1 MFKPTTVPA
10 SPQEIAAAASDRWA
24 RRGPLGRLVR
34 LPERA
39 AVAELER
46 DRSYARAA

>member
-10 SPQEIAAAASDRWA
+10 SPQETAAAASERWT

-34 LPERA
+34 LPEPA
-39 AVAELER
+39 AVTALER